1 MKGRDPRLEGMN
13 AGRPLTGPGTLHVDV
28 TNGCNTDCITCWDH
42 SPLLSAPREAA
53 WKRRRADAGAV
64 EALLDDVLALGG
76 LEAVILSGMGEPFTH
91 PDIDRLITAVKS
103 RGLHLTIITNLI
115 AADPL
120 RVLDLGVDQ
129 LLVGIHAASAAAY
142 RAFHPSFA
150 GDEWERLLDALHL
163 FAAAG
168 RRYKHVQVLSR
179 VNAHELVEM
188 IDLADEVRAAQVNFK
203 LASLRDGTEACRITE
218 SQRRDLVERL
228 VPRALARAEELGVA
242 TNLDVLLAQLGAGG
256 GATAPIADVGCFMG
270 YLYARVLVDGTVL
283 YCCNTE
289 VVVGSIA
296 AGARFS
302 ELWTGDS
309 WTALRERMRAGD
321 YLESCSQCGKLNQ
334 NVKWA
339 ERFALAYGPERL
351 AEITGRARR
360 CADAAHDAG
369 GAARPRRRL
378 AVVPDRGAS

>member
-1 MKGRDPRLEGMN
+1 
-13 AGRPLTGPGTLHVDV
+13 
-28 TNGCNTDCITCWDH
+28 
-42 SPLLSAPREAA
+42 
-53 WKRRRADAGAV
+53 
-64 EALLDDVLALGG
+64 
-76 LEAVILSGMGEPFTH
+76 
-91 PDIDRLITAVKS
+91 
-103 RGLHLTIITNLI
+103 
-115 AADPL
+115 
-120 RVLDLGVDQ
+120 
-129 LLVGIHAASAAAY
+129 
-142 RAFHPSFA
+142 
-150 GDEWERLLDALHL
+150 
-163 FAAAG
+163 
-168 RRYKHVQVLSR
+168 
-179 VNAHELVEM
+179 M

-321 YLESCSQCGKLNQ
+321 YLESCSQCGKLTQ